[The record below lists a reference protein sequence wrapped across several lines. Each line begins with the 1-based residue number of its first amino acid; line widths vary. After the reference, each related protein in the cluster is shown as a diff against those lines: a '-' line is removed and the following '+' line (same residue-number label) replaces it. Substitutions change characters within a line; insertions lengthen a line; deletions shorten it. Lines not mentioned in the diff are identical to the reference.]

1 MRDWNIAFYVSE
13 FLELPMVVASTDLV
27 SLMPVSMASRIEA
40 TGLLRMLPFPA
51 TLPPLAVN
59 MVWHTGRRRDP
70 GHMWLRKLVRDE
82 VRRFASEAI
91 AAV

>member
-1 MRDWNIAFYVSE
+1 MNSPATPAATFWAT
-13 FLELPMVVASTDLV
+13 LVVASTDLV

-51 TLPPLAVN
+51 ALPPLAVN
-59 MVWHTGRRRDP
+59 MVWHTGRRRDL

-82 VRRFASEAI
+82 VRRFASEAL